1 MAQARP
7 PRAGAGGGPV
17 LGTWL
22 EKTRTSDA
30 RESIE
35 VGAPRLPLPPP
46 AGWMAPPACSS
57 SSNAQPP
64 PLP

>member
-7 PRAGAGGGPV
+7 PRAGASGGPV

-35 VGAPRLPLPPP
+35 VSAPLPLPE
-46 AGWMAPPACSS
+46 AGRMATPACSS
-57 SSNAQPP
+57 SNATPALSP
-64 PLP
+64 